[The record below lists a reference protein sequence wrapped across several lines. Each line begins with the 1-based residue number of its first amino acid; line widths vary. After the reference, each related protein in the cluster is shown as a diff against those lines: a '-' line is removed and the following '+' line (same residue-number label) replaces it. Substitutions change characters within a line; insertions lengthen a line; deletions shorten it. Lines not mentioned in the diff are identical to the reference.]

1 MNNDQFVDGVYDELE
16 NLFNKDQNL
25 NKNTLGT
32 DPILKIFD
40 IYSDWLA
47 NNLALSPKV
56 AANTIYKDTQAV
68 NYLDFDNRKI
78 KRGVQIKG
86 EPNFNMIYGSQKE
99 IDIVRKTLD
108 KLKIDNPEKHD
119 LIVKLLGLIKGYADK
134 VKPDKNLYGGKI
146 TNLAKMDVSPEQ
158 HMPRYGTFNVLLK
171 MNTKQLTDYIG
182 KMKK

>member
-1 MNNDQFVDGVYDELE
+1 MNSDQFVDGVHDELE
-16 NLFNKDQNL
+16 RLFNKDQNPD
-25 NKNTLGT
+25 KNILGT

-56 AANTIYKDTQAV
+56 AANTIYKDTQGV
-68 NYLDFDNRKI
+68 GYLDFDRRKI
-78 KRGVQIKG
+78 KRGAQIKG

-99 IDIVRKTLD
+99 IDTVRQTLD
-108 KLKIDNPEKHD
+108 VLKSKNPEKHD

-134 VKPDKNLYGGKI
+134 IKPEKNLYGGKT

-171 MNTKQLTDYIG
+171 MNTKQLTDYMS
-182 KMKK
+182 KFKK